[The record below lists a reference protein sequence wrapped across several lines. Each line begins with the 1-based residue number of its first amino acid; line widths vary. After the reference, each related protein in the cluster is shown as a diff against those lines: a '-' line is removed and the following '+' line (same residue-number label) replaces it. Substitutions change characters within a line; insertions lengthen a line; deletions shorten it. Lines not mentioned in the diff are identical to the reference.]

1 MTVVT
6 LDPLILAIDQGT
18 TNTKAVLVDRR
29 GSIVSQASRPMAI
42 EYPRPGWVQQ
52 DAARI
57 WQAVREC
64 VDECLIAAGSPVVAA
79 IGISNQR
86 ETGMAWER
94 TSGQPVGPAVTWQCR
109 RSAELCER
117 LRAEGRGPR
126 ITALTGLPLDPMF
139 TAGKL
144 RWLLDQVPEG
154 QARAA
159 AGELCVGTVDSWLL
173 WNLSGGARHR
183 TDVSNASRTQLLDI
197 SAGAWDD
204 ELCEAFGVPASALP
218 EVLPSGAIF
227 GESVAVGTLPAG
239 VPIGAM
245 VGDSHAALFG
255 HAGFADGSVK
265 ATYGTGS
272 SLMMPTPTRLAAE
285 GGLAA
290 TIAWGLEDIVYALE
304 GNIYATGATVQ
315 WLAEFA
321 GLDGPGAVA
330 ALATRVTDTGGVYLV
345 PAFTGLGAPH
355 WDDVARGLI
364 SGLTRGSSLAQLARA
379 AIESIAYPDP
389 RRLRC
394 HADGQRRRPAGPAG
408 RRRRHP
414 QCPADAVP
422 GGHPGRAGAAQQH
435 TRALCHG
442 RRLPGRSGH
451 RGVGIDRGSRS
462 PAPLRRS
469 VRTGARIGRTRAP
482 PRRLAGGRGA
492 RHPPPILSRRS
503 SAEQAALAW
512 AGGLLAEQ
520 AALAWAGGLPDARRA
535 ACRQAAQLDEVDTVG
550 GRRGVAA
557 SASHTGA

>member
-1 MTVVT
+1 M
-6 LDPLILAIDQGT
+6 DRLILAIDQGT
-18 TNTKAVLVDRR
+18 TNTKAILVDRR
-29 GSIVSQASRPMAI
+29 GSIVSQASRPMDI

-64 VDECLIAAGSPVVAA
+64 IDECLIAASSPVVAA

-94 TSGQPVGPAVTWQCR
+94 ASGQPVGPAVTWQCR

-117 LRAEGRGPR
+117 LRTEGREPR

-197 SAGAWDD
+197 SAGAWDA
-204 ELCEAFGVPASALP
+204 ELCEVFGVPAPALP
-218 EVLPSGAIF
+218 EVLPSGAIY
-227 GESVAVGTLPAG
+227 GESVIVGTLPAG

-255 HAGFADGSVK
+255 HAGFAAGSVK

-272 SLMMPTPTRLAAE
+272 SLMMPTPTRLAAG

-290 TIAWGLEDIVYALE
+290 TIAWGLDDIVYALE

-315 WLAEFA
+315 WLADFA

-330 ALATRVTDTGGVYLV
+330 ALAARVTDTGGVYLV

-355 WDDVARGLI
+355 WDDAARGLI

-379 AIESIAYPDP
+379 AIESIGYQIRDVFDVMQMASGGG
-389 RRLRC
+389 LQVLL
-394 HADGQRRRPAGPAG
+394 ADGGVTRNVQLMQFQADILGVPVQRNNTPELSAM
-408 RRRRHP
+408 
-414 QCPADAVP
+414 
-422 GGHPGRAGAAQQH
+422 GAAYLAGLA
-435 TRALCHG
+435 TGVWASIEEVAAL
-442 RRLPGRSGH
+442 P
-451 RGVGIDRGSRS
+451 
-462 PAPLRRS
+462 RS
-469 VRTGARIGRTRAP
+469 VDRFEPGLASGERERLHAGWREAVARAT
-482 PRRLAGGRGA
+482 L
-492 RHPPPILSRRS
+492 HPS
-503 SAEQAALAW
+503 
-512 AGGLLAEQ
+512 
-520 AALAWAGGLPDARRA
+520 
-535 ACRQAAQLDEVDTVG
+535 
-550 GRRGVAA
+550 
-557 SASHTGA
+557 